1 MKQLILVTFAGAIL
15 LSAGC
20 STPAI
25 KDANLVRMSAAE
37 QAKSTEQSP
46 QEVIDAAKE
55 NLTEAREEELSF
67 YSPTYLAE
75 AEKEIDAAERSLLSG
90 EESSIAVANA
100 LLAQQWIRRGLKNK
114 EVAQIKLK
122 ASLDALNVLDE
133 IEAQKYLG
141 EDYLDF
147 KNDIKELI
155 VLLEQEKAEE
165 AIQEQKDI
173 LESFAE
179 LEVETLNAAY
189 LKPVLV
195 KLEEAEDQD
204 ADDYAEKTLADAQ
217 QQATALETY
226 IKINPRNRS
235 EIAELSKHASKA
247 AMHAKQVALAARPL
261 LKLNTE
267 KAEKHILAIEQYLA
281 RIGKA
286 LNHEDVR
293 YMSLD
298 NQSIAIAQI
307 AETTARRAKAFDRQ
321 QDWEKQKQSLTE
333 KVSLLEVTLATSKAQ
348 LEEARRS
355 VVVSVATPTT
365 VPSEKEQALVAVP
378 AKATSTKEDKES
390 KTDKLDTTVPK
401 LTTTPDTSQKS
412 LADPNAATASD
423 TKAIQDTDTASTPSP
438 QTDSQPV
445 QMNESDV
452 IVADTETQQKT
463 EEPQQEIEREAEKVT
478 PASPEPT
485 IETQTANIEVKEQ
498 VEPSSE
504 AEVKDIKETDE
515 VTDLTAQNN

>member
-1 MKQLILVTFAGAIL
+1 MKQLILLPLVGAIF

-20 STPAI
+20 SAPAI
-25 KDANLVRMSAAE
+25 KDANLARMSATE

-55 NLTEAREEELSF
+55 NLAEAHEEELSF

-100 LLAQQWIRRGLKNK
+100 LLAQQWISRGLKNK
-114 EVAQIKLK
+114 EVAQVKLK
-122 ASLDALNVLDE
+122 ASLDALKVLNE

-173 LESFAE
+173 LEAFAE

-189 LKPVLV
+189 LKPVLI
-195 KLEEAEDQD
+195 KLEDAEDQD

-235 EIAELSKHASKA
+235 EIAELSKHAGKA

-333 KVSLLEVTLATSKAQ
+333 KVSLLEVALATSKAQ

-365 VPSEKEQALVAVP
+365 APSEKEQALVAVP
-378 AKATSTKEDKES
+378 AKATSAEEDKES
-390 KTDKLDTTVPK
+390 KTDKLETTAPK
-401 LTTTPDTSQKS
+401 LKTTPETTPKS
-412 LADPNAATASD
+412 LADSNTTTASD
-423 TKAIQDTDTASTPSP
+423 AKAIQGTDTPSTPSP
-438 QTDSQPV
+438 QTDNQPD
-445 QMNESDV
+445 QMNESDLN
-452 IVADTETQQKT
+452 VADTETPQKT
-463 EEPQQEIEREAEKVT
+463 KETQQEIEREVEKAAPT
-478 PASPEPT
+478 SPEST
-485 IETQTANIEVKEQ
+485 VETQTANIEAQEQ
-498 VEPSSE
+498 TSSE
-504 AEVKDIKETDE
+504 AEVKDIKATDE

>member
-1 MKQLILVTFAGAIL
+1 MKQLILVTFASAIL

-55 NLTEAREEELSF
+55 NLVEAREEELSF

-100 LLAQQWIRRGLKNK
+100 LLAQQWISRGLKNK

-141 EDYLDF
+141 EDYLEF

-226 IKINPRNRS
+226 IKIYPRNRS

-333 KVSLLEVTLATSKAQ
+333 KVSLLEVALATSKAQ

-355 VVVSVATPTT
+355 VVVSVAAPTAA
-365 VPSEKEQALVAVP
+365 PSEKEQALVAVP
-378 AKATSTKEDKES
+378 VKATSTKEDKGS
-390 KTDKLDTTVPK
+390 KTDKLETTAPK
-401 LTTTPDTSQKS
+401 LKTAPETTQKS
-412 LADPNAATASD
+412 LASSNTAKASD
-423 TKAIQDTDTASTPSP
+423 ADAKAIQNTDTPSTPSP
-438 QTDSQPV
+438 QTDNQPV

-463 EEPQQEIEREAEKVT
+463 EEPQQEIERQAEKVT

-485 IETQTANIEVKEQ
+485 IETQTANIEVK
-498 VEPSSE
+498 
-504 AEVKDIKETDE
+504 DIKETDE